1 MFKFE
6 RRHELLYLTILF
18 AVVLVTII
26 TTQKLNRYDT
36 YLIYILLFTLFY
48 LLKSLIEKN
57 EDLIDR
63 FHIFYIFLAVLFSL
77 FINNVYLVVCFIMMF
92 FFMLTFWIAD
102 RKCPLGE
109 FTNYPYVVE
118 ILDYTKSLYIWHIG
132 LPFLIFVLLNKIYKF
147 VDFYSIMFVIN

>member
-1 MFKFE
+1 MFEFE

-18 AVVLVTII
+18 AVVLITII

-63 FHIFYIFLAVLFSL
+63 FH
-77 FINNVYLVVCFIMMF
+77 
-92 FFMLTFWIAD
+92 T
-102 RKCPLGE
+102 
-109 FTNYPYVVE
+109 
-118 ILDYTKSLYIWHIG
+118 
-132 LPFLIFVLLNKIYKF
+132 
-147 VDFYSIMFVIN
+147 